1 MALDGSDRN
10 MAPRRGRRPK
20 AAVATAPTAAE
31 GDVPVLRRQG
41 ASLNH
46 QIFLVMRD
54 RILNGHYEAG
64 QMLPSEEE
72 LSRLFSVSR
81 ITIRSAMA
89 TLEAEHLIE
98 RKQGVG
104 TFVAPTVRPPQ
115 LHASV
120 TGVIEH
126 IADIDRKTDVRL
138 IELDYVKAPFH
149 IQSAFDCDAH
159 AVFQRAV
166 RLRSIGQVPIFHI
179 ITFIPQEIGK
189 EFTRE
194 ELNSISLYK
203 LLARSGIRLHSG
215 NQVVSAQLADPVVA
229 QLLNVAVGS
238 PLLQLR
244 RQHFDEKK
252 RLIEYFEM
260 LASPTMFELNMTL
273 DADYLTN

>member
-1 MALDGSDRN
+1 MARQSGEREGASKR
-10 MAPRRGRRPK
+10 ARRPRP
-20 AAVATAPTAAE
+20 APGAAAE
-31 GDVPVLRRQG
+31 ADPPVLRRQG

-54 RILNGHYEAG
+54 RILNSHYEAG

-98 RKQGVG
+98 RRQGVG
-104 TFVAPTVRPPQ
+104 TFVAPTIRPPQ

-120 TGVIEH
+120 SGVIEH
-126 IADIDRKTDVRL
+126 IADIDRKTEIRL
-138 IELDYVKAPFH
+138 LELDYVRAPFH
-149 IQSAFDCDAH
+149 IQSVFGCDGS

-189 EFTRE
+189 EFTRD
-194 ELNSISLYK
+194 ELNGTSLYK
-203 LLARSGIRLHSG
+203 LLQRNGIVLHSG
-215 NQVVSAQLADPVVA
+215 HQVVSAQLADPVVA
-229 QLLNVAVGS
+229 PLLDVAVGS

-244 RQHFDEKK
+244 RQHFDESN
-252 RLIEYFEM
+252 RLVEYFEM
-260 LASPTMFELNMTL
+260 LASPTMFELNMSL
-273 DADYLTN
+273 DPEALSG

>member
-1 MALDGSDRN
+1 MARDGSTETSG
-10 MAPRRGRRPK
+10 ARRGRKP
-20 AAVATAPTAAE
+20 VTATAATAE
-31 GDVPVLRRQG
+31 GDLPLLRRQG

-64 QMLPSEEE
+64 QGLPSEEE

-98 RKQGVG
+98 RRQGVG
-104 TFVAPTVRPPQ
+104 TFVAPTIRPPQ

-120 TGVIEH
+120 SGVIEH
-126 IADIDRKTDVRL
+126 IADIDRKTEVRL
-138 IELDYVKAPFH
+138 IELDYVRAPFH
-149 IQSAFDCDAH
+149 IQSVFGCDSS

-189 EFTRE
+189 DFTRE
-194 ELNSISLYK
+194 ELNRTSLYK
-203 LLARSGIRLHSG
+203 LLQRSGIVLHSG
-215 NQVVSAQLADPVVA
+215 HQVVSAQLADPVVA
-229 QLLNVAVGS
+229 PLLNVAVGS

-244 RQHFDEKK
+244 RQHFDESN
-252 RLIEYFEM
+252 RLVEYFEM
-260 LASPTMFELNMTL
+260 LASPTMFELNMSL
-273 DADYLTN
+273 DPEALAG

>member
-1 MALDGSDRN
+1 MMQAGDEPVGGG
-10 MAPRRGRRPK
+10 RRGRAKR
-20 AAVATAPTAAE
+20 AAE
-31 GDVPVLRRQG
+31 SPAPVADNPRLVRRQG
-41 ASLNH
+41 SSLNH

-54 RILNGHYEAG
+54 RILTGHYEAG
-64 QMLPSEEE
+64 QMLPSEDE
-72 LSRLFSVSR
+72 LARLFSVSPV
-81 ITIRSAMA
+81 TLQTTLT

-98 RKQGVG
+98 RRQGVG
-104 TFVAPTVRPPQ
+104 TFVAPTIRPTQ
-115 LHASV
+115 LHTSV

-149 IQSAFDCDAH
+149 IQSAFRCDGD

-166 RLRSIGQVPIFHI
+166 RLRSIGQTPIFHI

-203 LLARSGIRLHSG
+203 LLARNGIRLHSG
-215 NQVVSAQLADPVVA
+215 QQVVSAQLADPAVA
-229 QLLNVAVGS
+229 PLLDVAVGS

-244 RQHFDEKK
+244 RQHFDENR
-252 RLIEYFEM
+252 RLVEYFEM
-260 LASPTMFELNMTL
+260 LASPTMFELNMSL
-273 DADYLTN
+273 DPELLAG